1 MKWLPPAEYQR
12 LVQNSRQLEA
22 DAFGPKVLLTGEGL
36 VVKIFRRK
44 HLLSRELLSPAAW
57 RFARHARRLQRRGI
71 ASLQVERLARCRRPA
86 CSLAWYVWLDGEPL
100 RQHCRRPDTDQTA
113 LLQRLGTFVAL
124 LHQRGVL
131 FRSLHWG
138 NILVQPAGGFALI
151 DVLDLRLQRRPLSL
165 RQRRRNFLHLLRY
178 AQDAQ
183 LFQSQAEA
191 FWRGYAMITELSAV
205 ALQALRQTPIISR
218 K

>member
-86 CSLAWYVWLDGEPL
+86 
-100 RQHCRRPDTDQTA
+100 
-113 LLQRLGTFVAL
+113 
-124 LHQRGVL
+124 
-131 FRSLHWG
+131 
-138 NILVQPAGGFALI
+138 
-151 DVLDLRLQRRPLSL
+151 
-165 RQRRRNFLHLLRY
+165 
-178 AQDAQ
+178 
-183 LFQSQAEA
+183 
-191 FWRGYAMITELSAV
+191 
-205 ALQALRQTPIISR
+205 
-218 K
+218 